1 MPKNNSPAAAPAAP
15 PIPMAGGS
23 YRVIDGALVRDEP
36 EPQSAPEPATEPA
49 PEPAPLAPGFP
60 NPEE

>member
-1 MPKNNSPAAAPAAP
+1 MPKNTPPAAAPAAP

-36 EPQSAPEPATEPA
+36 EPQSAPEQD
-49 PEPAPLAPGFP
+49 PESAPLAPGFP